1 MDKVYREEKK
11 FLISVAEF
19 IKKSHTSQVMMED
32 PHNGTHGYI
41 IRSLYF
47 DAIYDN
53 DYYEKQ
59 AGIETRRKIRLRIYD
74 PNAKFAMLE
83 MKQKHGPNQLKR
95 SLIIHR
101 EDAICLTKGDYSP
114 LLKYKKD
121 FAAECY
127 G

>member
-19 IKKSHTSQVMMED
+19 IKKSHTLSHVMMED

-47 DAIYDN
+47 DTIYDN

-74 PNAKFAMLE
+74 PNAKFDMLV
-83 MKQKHGPNQLKR
+83 
-95 SLIIHR
+95 
-101 EDAICLTKGDYSP
+101 
-114 LLKYKKD
+114 
-121 FAAECY
+121 
-127 G
+127 

>member
-1 MDKVYREEKK
+1 M
-11 FLISVAEF
+11 
-19 IKKSHTSQVMMED
+19 
-32 PHNGTHGYI
+32 I
-41 IRSLYF
+41 IM
-47 DAIYDN
+47 
-53 DYYEKQ
+53 K
-59 AGIETRRKIRLRIYD
+59 RLRIYD

-95 SLIIHR
+95 SLKIPR

>member
-19 IKKSHTSQVMMED
+19 IKKSHTLSHVMMED

-47 DAIYDN
+47 DTIYDN

-59 AGIETRRKIRLRIYD
+59 AGIETRHYQVY
-74 PNAKFAMLE
+74 P
-83 MKQKHGPNQLKR
+83 
-95 SLIIHR
+95 
-101 EDAICLTKGDYSP
+101 SP
-114 LLKYKKD
+114 SEGLS
-121 FAAECY
+121 
-127 G
+127 

>member
-19 IKKSHTSQVMMED
+19 IKKSHTLSQVMMED

-53 DYYEKQ
+53 DY
-59 AGIETRRKIRLRIYD
+59 
-74 PNAKFAMLE
+74 
-83 MKQKHGPNQLKR
+83 
-95 SLIIHR
+95 
-101 EDAICLTKGDYSP
+101 
-114 LLKYKKD
+114 
-121 FAAECY
+121 
-127 G
+127 